1 MPRTF
6 FSSMPG
12 LHRLL
17 FVSSLVL
24 VWLAAPAFAM
34 GRPPGQESAG
44 SGLTFGLLIMGGLAT
59 SGLALLVAVLLSA
72 VRRFSILGVL
82 VAALAALILSTGGG
96 FAGEIA
102 TEVQTPA
109 GPIVVFSWGP
119 WVTAAA
125 QMATE
130 ILVLV
135 GTPLFLA
142 WAYKTFPLA
151 SMFLREELV
160 ERTLRK
166 WLDAG
171 VAATRDATKD
181 ATLNVNVGSTV
192 VANTLQRGLNRA
204 NADKVSAYVWKTAGG
219 PEEVARKITR
229 MLKLEPN
236 ASGEEVAKVAL
247 ERADIPH
254 AH

>member
-1 MPRTF
+1 MSRF
-6 FSSMPG
+6 FYDTWPG
-12 LHRLL
+12 MHRLVFVSALVLACFVTPAFAMARPPGEHGSGLALGLL
-17 FVSSLVL
+17 FVSALALIGATV
-24 VWLAAPAFAM
+24 LAA
-34 GRPPGQESAG
+34 GRR
-44 SGLTFGLLIMGGLAT
+44 LNI
-59 SGLALLVAVLLSA
+59 
-72 VRRFSILGVL
+72 IGV
-82 VAALAALILSTGGG
+82 VAASLAALILSIGCGL
-96 FAGEIA
+96 AAEIA

-135 GTPLFLA
+135 GVPLFLA
-142 WAYKTFPLA
+142 WAYKAFPLA

-192 VANTLQRGLNRA
+192 VANALQRGLDRA
-204 NADKVSAYVWKTAGG
+204 DADKVSAYVWKTAGG
-219 PEEVARKITR
+219 PEEVAKKITR
-229 MLKLEPN
+229 MLKLEAD
-236 ASGEEVAKVAL
+236 ASGGEVVRVAL
-247 ERADIPH
+247 DRVDLPRSS
-254 AH
+254 